1 MHTHAASNA
10 NPLLNL
16 SFTSCVVTVKLQN
29 PKQTPVLDWC
39 RDMAAQQIEKWTR
52 SVSIYISVRQFS

>member
-1 MHTHAASNA
+1 MQTHAASNA

-29 PKQTPVLDWC
+29 PKQALVLDWC
-39 RDMAAQQIEKWTR
+39 RDMAAQQIKMD
-52 SVSIYISVRQFS
+52 SHSFYIHFSQTV